1 LPAHNNAILVITNV
15 FTSGSDSV
23 IAPKNI
29 VMRGIYGAVGTA
41 PLAFADKIICS
52 ESLVLSSRVS
62 RFPEVQGLYALLIFG
77 FMDNFF
83 PFLTMFMPPVIELS
97 RPIG

>member
-1 LPAHNNAILVITNV
+1 LPPYNNAILVITNAY
-15 FTSGSDSV
+15 TSGSDSA

-41 PLAFADKIICS
+41 PSAFADKIICS
-52 ESLVLSSRVS
+52 ESLVS
-62 RFPEVQGLYALLIFG
+62 RFLEIQRLYSVLIFG
-77 FMDNFF
+77 FMDNFC
-83 PFLTMFMPPVIELS
+83 MFVPPVIEPS